1 MLSYLRQ
8 LFSDSVLALLLWAL
22 IVPFNQAWADMPAGG
37 HLPPC
42 GPAEVA
48 DKACLSYL
56 TAPDG
61 SRVCAPDGMK
71 DICVPISGLPN
82 DPNNSGDILRC
93 QKDGPSARIRRR
105 AKSSMGS
112 R

>member
-42 GPAEVA
+42 GPAE
-48 DKACLSYL
+48 LL
-56 TAPDG
+56 T
-61 SRVCAPDGMK
+61 
-71 DICVPISGLPN
+71 
-82 DPNNSGDILRC
+82 
-93 QKDGPSARIRRR
+93 RR
-105 AKSSMGS
+105 A
-112 R
+112 